1 MGSPAKVIS
10 LRDRALQSRD
20 VIDLLSSK
28 WRITII
34 HLLRD
39 GPLRTNVIQGAI
51 REISPKVLTQ
61 TVRGMERDG
70 LIDRHIYSVV
80 PPRVEYALTDMGH
93 SLIKPLQDLC
103 HWAEAHV
110 AERSAARKRF
120 DLAAKT
126 TKASDHIRDVKS

>member
-20 VIDLLSSK
+20 AIDLLSSK

-39 GPLRTNVIQGAI
+39 GPLRTKELQSAI
-51 REISPKVLTQ
+51 SDISPKVLTQ
-61 TVRGMERDG
+61 TLRGMERDG
-70 LIDRHIYSVV
+70 LIDRHIHSVV
-80 PPRVEYALTDMGH
+80 PPRVEYALTDMGY

-103 HWAEAHV
+103 HWAQAHV
-110 AERSAARKRF
+110 DERSAARRRF
-120 DLAAKT
+120 DLAANDQDL
-126 TKASDHIRDVKS
+126 KA